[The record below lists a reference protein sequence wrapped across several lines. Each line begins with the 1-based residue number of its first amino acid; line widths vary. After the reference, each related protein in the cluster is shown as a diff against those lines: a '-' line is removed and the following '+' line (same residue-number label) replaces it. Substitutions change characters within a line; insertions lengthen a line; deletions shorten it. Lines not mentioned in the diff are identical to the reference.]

1 MNPLLQPHPALNG
14 CHPDRREACPPRR
27 GSAFS
32 SLTARR
38 SLHFPLH
45 FPLHF
50 LSFMAPFPILVPFVF
65 NSLRT
70 LLQLGGRGGIG
81 RARIASNQKPNSP
94 AFSPCRSLNFV
105 YVLSFHILT
114 NSLRFRK
121 TQLLYFHTIPNSF
134 AKTPGVGEGAS
145 HWLNE
150 RAAACG
156 GFTQGGVCEGHS
168 MRRIDFAP
176 QLSANGWSQI
186 LPDGLNRQ

>member
-1 MNPLLQPHPALNG
+1 MLSFSMNPPLQPHPALNG
-14 CHPDRREACPPRR
+14 CHPDRRE

-32 SLTARR
+32 SLTAPR
-38 SLHFPLH
+38 SLH

-70 LLQLGGRGGIG
+70 LLQLGGRGDIG

-114 NSLRFRK
+114 NSFALPQNSTPLFSYYSELFRK
-121 TQLLYFHTIPNSF
+121 NTRGGGGCITLAQRESRRVWRVY
-134 AKTPGVGEGAS
+134 PGRCVR
-145 HWLNE
+145 
-150 RAAACG
+150 RA
-156 GFTQGGVCEGHS
+156 FN
-168 MRRIDFAP
+168 AP
-176 QLSANGWSQI
+176 
-186 LPDGLNRQ
+186 D

>member
-1 MNPLLQPHPALNG
+1 MNPPLQPHPALNG
-14 CHPDRREACPPRR
+14 CHPDRRE

-32 SLTARR
+32 SLTAPR

-50 LSFMAPFPILVPFVF
+50 LSFMAPFPILVPYVF
-65 NSLRT
+65 NNLRT

-114 NSLRFRK
+114 NSFALPQNSTLLFSYDSELFRK
-121 TQLLYFHTIPNSF
+121 NTRRGGGCITLAQRESRRVWRVY
-134 AKTPGVGEGAS
+134 PGRCVR
-145 HWLNE
+145 
-150 RAAACG
+150 RA
-156 GFTQGGVCEGHS
+156 FN
-168 MRRIDFAP
+168 AP
-176 QLSANGWSQI
+176 
-186 LPDGLNRQ
+186 D